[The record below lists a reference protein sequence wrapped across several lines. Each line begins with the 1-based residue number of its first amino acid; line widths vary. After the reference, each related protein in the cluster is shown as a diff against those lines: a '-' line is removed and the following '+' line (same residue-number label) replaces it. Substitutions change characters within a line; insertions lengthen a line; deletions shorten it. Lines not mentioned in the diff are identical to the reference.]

1 MSGQILDE
9 TIQEDIIEDKIIKE
23 DVIKEEKLSKDE
35 LVNLPENIS
44 IYKCNRCRYIF
55 RPRPPTDME
64 MIIVGST
71 HETCPLCE
79 MDSIDLL
86 CKVDLYSTY
95 LKVNDIVDCRK
106 ATIISKT
113 DLCPVCN
120 RPMCPICYNH
130 SCVSLSRV
138 TGYIQ
143 AIEGWNEAKK
153 QELLDRKRYLIEK
166 DGISRMQ

>member
-1 MSGQILDE
+1 MMYMS
-9 TIQEDIIEDKIIKE
+9 
-23 DVIKEEKLSKDE
+23 VKEEKISKEE
-35 LVNLPENIS
+35 LANLPENTS
-44 IYKCNRCRYIF
+44 IYRCNRCRYIF
-55 RPRPPTDME
+55 RPRTPTDVE

-79 MDSIDLL
+79 MDSIELL
-86 CKVDLYSTY
+86 CKADLYSTY

-106 ATIISKT
+106 ATIIPKT
-113 DLCPVCN
+113 DICPVC
-120 RPMCPICYNH
+120 RKSMCPVCYNH

-143 AIEGWNEAKK
+143 AVDGWNEGKK

-166 DGISRMQ
+166 DGITRMQ